1 MTLTLRYAAHSDR
14 GLIRDGNQDSVY
26 AGPRLL
32 AVADGMGGMAA
43 GDVASNIVIG
53 AMAPLDE
60 DVPGDALVDALRS
73 AVGTA
78 NQQLRDTVDANPQLE
93 GMGTTLTATLFSG
106 SKLGM
111 VHIGDS
117 RAYLLR
123 NGEFAQITKDDTYV
137 QMLVDEGRISAEE
150 ASSHPQRSL
159 LTRALDG
166 RDIDPEYSV
175 RQVLPGDRY
184 LICSDGLS
192 GVVSA
197 DTIAETMRE
206 YTDPQQCVERL
217 VQLALRGGGP
227 DNITVI
233 IADAT
238 DQDIVEATPIVG
250 GAAARDR
257 GMATSADTSTPAA
270 RASALSAPRTP
281 APEEPPDEE
290 EPERRRH
297 RPVRAAATGLA
308 LLVILGGGLF
318 GGWSYTQQQY
328 YVGATEEG
336 QVAVFRGIQGQIAG
350 LDLSTVHSTSPAE
363 LDDLTLAAQEQV
375 KQGIPAKSEPDAER
389 RLAELTSDSPTNP
402 NLKPICLPNSPTPT
416 ASPTASPNAPTSSTP
431 VPTDV
436 ATTPTPSGSAS
447 VGTPTAGTRTQTVSN
462 SPSPSGSV
470 AGTEPTST
478 PDAPPS
484 DSVPPALDPAA
495 CRSPE

>member
-73 AVGTA
+73 AVDTA

-106 SKLGM
+106 SKIGM

-123 NGEFAQITKDDTYV
+123 DGEFTQITKDDTYV
-137 QMLVDEGRISAEE
+137 QMLVDEGRISLEE

-197 DTIAETMRE
+197 ETIGDALRE
-206 YTDPQQCVERL
+206 FADPQQCVERL

-227 DNITVI
+227 DNITVVV
-233 IADAT
+233 ADAT
-238 DQDIVEATPIVG
+238 DQDILEAAPIVG

-257 GMATSADTSTPAA
+257 GMATSADDSTPAA
-270 RASALSAPRTP
+270 RASALHPPRP
-281 APEEPPDEE
+281 ASPEPPSNGSREDENDR
-290 EPERRRH
+290 PRRH
-297 RPVRAAATGLA
+297 PVRTAA
-308 LLVILGGGLF
+308 LLVVLVGLLGAGLY
-318 GGWSYTQQQY
+318 GGWSYTQRQY
-328 YVGATEEG
+328 YVGATEDG
-336 QVAVFRGIQGQIAG
+336 QVAVFQGVPGQIAG
-350 LDLSTVHSTSPAE
+350 IDLSNVHQTSGTK
-363 LDDLTLAAQEQV
+363 LDDLTTAAQEQV
-375 KQGIPAKSEPDAER
+375 KQGIQAKSEPDAQR
-389 RLAELTSDSPTNP
+389 ALAELINDNGSNP
-402 NLKPICLPNSPTPT
+402 NLKPTCP
-416 ASPTASPNAPTSSTP
+416 
-431 VPTDV
+431 
-436 ATTPTPSGSAS
+436 PSAAAGQP
-447 VGTPTAGTRTQTVSN
+447 VGTPTVPANGTPGPAG
-462 SPSPSGSV
+462 SPTPGGVGSPFP
-470 AGTEPTST
+470 PTTT
-478 PDAPPS
+478 PDAQSS
-484 DSVPPALDPAA
+484 DTVPPATDPGG
-495 CRSPE
+495 CRVSE

>member
-123 NGEFAQITKDDTYV
+123 DGEFAQITKDDTYV

-197 DTIAETMRE
+197 ETIADTMRE
-206 YTDPQQCVERL
+206 YADPQQCVERL

-238 DQDIVEATPIVG
+238 DADIVEASPIVG

-257 GMATSADTSTPAA
+257 GMATSADVSTPAA
-270 RASALSAPRTP
+270 RASALSAPRPP
-281 APEEPPDEE
+281 APEDPADVDDDADHP
-290 EPERRRH
+290 RRR
-297 RPVRAAATGLA
+297 PLRAVAMLVA
-308 LLVILGGGLF
+308 LLVILGGALF
-318 GGWSYTQQQY
+318 GGWSYTQRQY
-328 YVGATEEG
+328 YVGATEDG
-336 QVAVFRGIQGQIAG
+336 RVAVFRGVQGQVAG
-350 LDLSTVHSTSPAE
+350 LDLSAVHSTSPAK

-375 KQGIPAKSEPDAER
+375 KQGIPARSEPDAER
-389 RLAELTSDSPTNP
+389 RLAELTSDDPNNP
-402 NLKPICLPNSPTPT
+402 NLKPMCPP
-416 ASPTASPNAPTSSTP
+416 SPTAMPAPVTAAPTP
-431 VPTDV
+431 P
-436 ATTPTPSGSAS
+436 AATPSAS
-447 VGTPTAGTRTQTVSN
+447 RTAASGRPSV
-462 SPSPSGSV
+462 SPSAIAP
-470 AGTEPTST
+470 APTTT

-484 DSVPPALDPAA
+484 DTAPPADPAG

>member
-60 DVPGDALVDALRS
+60 DVPGNALVDALRS
-73 AVGTA
+73 AVTNA
-78 NQQLRDTVDANPQLE
+78 TQQLRETVDANPQLE
-93 GMGTTLTATLFSG
+93 GMGTTLTAILFSG

-123 NGEFAQITKDDTYV
+123 AGEFAQITKDDTYV

-166 RDIDPEYSV
+166 RDIDAEYSV
-175 RQVLPGDRY
+175 RQVLTGDRY

-197 DTIAETMRE
+197 ETIADTMRE
-206 YTDPQQCVERL
+206 YADPQQCVERL

-250 GAAARDR
+250 GAASRDR
-257 GMATSADTSTPAA
+257 GMATSADDSTPAA
-270 RASALSAPRTP
+270 RASALSASPP
-281 APEEPPDEE
+281 AAPDEPTPGADD
-290 EPERRRH
+290 EPERRRR
-297 RPVRAAATGLA
+297 RPIRVAAVTLA
-308 LLVILGGGLF
+308 LLVLVGGAVY
-318 GGWSYTQQQY
+318 GGWSYTQRQY
-328 YVGATEEG
+328 YVGATEGG
-336 QVAVFRGIQGQIAG
+336 QVAVFRGIEGQVAG
-350 LDLSTVHSTSPAE
+350 VDLSTVHSTSSAE
-363 LDDLTLAAQEQV
+363 LDDLTLAAQERV
-375 KQGIPAKSEPDAER
+375 KQGIPAKSESDAAR
-389 RLAELTSDSPTNP
+389 RLAELTADVPTNP
-402 NLKPICLPNSPTPT
+402 NLKPTCPPSPSPSPSAVSVTPTPT
-416 ASPTASPNAPTSSTP
+416 A
-431 VPTDV
+431 V
-436 ATTPTPSGSAS
+436 A
-447 VGTPTAGTRTQTVSN
+447 GTP
-462 SPSPSGSV
+462 SPSPSPAIPS
-470 AGTEPTST
+470 AAATDQPTEPTTS
-478 PDAPPS
+478 PDALPADPA
-484 DSVPPALDPAA
+484 PPAVDPAA

>member
-106 SKLGM
+106 TKLGM

-123 NGEFAQITKDDTYV
+123 HGEFAQITKDDTYV

-197 DTIAETMRE
+197 ETIADTMRE
-206 YTDPQQCVERL
+206 YADPQRCVERL

-238 DQDIVEATPIVG
+238 DQDIVEASPIVG

-257 GMATSADTSTPAA
+257 GMATSADVSTPAA
-270 RASALSAPRTP
+270 RASALSAPRPP
-281 APEEPPDEE
+281 APEEPADDGDDDRPK
-290 EPERRRH
+290 RRPLRT
-297 RPVRAAATGLA
+297 VAMTLA
-308 LLVILGGGLF
+308 LLVILGGALL
-318 GGWSYTQQQY
+318 GGWTYTQRQY
-328 YVGATEEG
+328 YVGATEDG
-336 QVAVFRGIQGQIAG
+336 RVAVFRGVQGQIAG
-350 LDLSTVHSTSPAE
+350 LDLSAVHSTSPAR

-375 KQGIPAKSEPDAER
+375 KQGIPARDESDAER
-389 RLAELTSDSPTNP
+389 RLAELTSDDPLNP
-402 NLKPICLPNSPTPT
+402 NLKPICQPT
-416 ASPTASPNAPTSSTP
+416 ATPAPETVTPAPTRSPVTPGATRTASGSPRPVATPTP
-431 VPTDV
+431 VPT
-436 ATTPTPSGSAS
+436 
-447 VGTPTAGTRTQTVSN
+447 
-462 SPSPSGSV
+462 
-470 AGTEPTST
+470 ET
-478 PDAPPS
+478 PDALPS
-484 DSVPPALDPAA
+484 DTVPPADPAG

>member
-197 DTIAETMRE
+197 DTIGDTLRE
-206 YTDPQQCVERL
+206 YPDPQQCVERL

-238 DQDIVEATPIVG
+238 DQDIVEASPIVG

-257 GMATSADTSTPAA
+257 GMATSADDSTPAA
-270 RASALSAPRTP
+270 RASALSAPRAP
-281 APEEPPDEE
+281 VPEEPADNRDD
-290 EPERRRH
+290 EPEPRRR
-297 RPVRAAATGLA
+297 RPLRTVAMALA
-308 LLVILGGGLF
+308 LAVIVAGAVF
-318 GGWSYTQQQY
+318 GGWTYTQRQY
-328 YVGATEEG
+328 YVGATDDG
-336 QVAVFRGIQGQIAG
+336 QLAVFRGVPGQVAG
-350 LDLSTVHSTSPAE
+350 LDLSDVHARSESR
-363 LDDLTLAAQEQV
+363 LDDLTLAAQERV
-375 KQGIPAKSEPDAER
+375 KQGIQAKSEPDAER
-389 RLAELTSDSPTNP
+389 RLAELTSDDPANP
-402 NLKPICLPNSPTPT
+402 NLKPLCPPSPAPGTAPATPSPTP
-416 ASPTASPNAPTSSTP
+416 
-431 VPTDV
+431 V
-436 ATTPTPSGSAS
+436 ATTGALSPAATGSAVPPTPSP
-447 VGTPTAGTRTQTVSN
+447 VPPTPT
-462 SPSPSGSV
+462 
-470 AGTEPTST
+470 PTLTIT
-478 PDAPPS
+478 PDAVVS
-484 DSVPPALDPAA
+484 DTVPPADPAG

>member
-1 MTLTLRYAAHSDR
+1 MTLTLRYAARSDR

-73 AVGTA
+73 AVDTA
-78 NQQLRDTVDANPQLE
+78 NQQLRDTVDANPHME

-123 NGEFAQITKDDTYV
+123 GGEFAQITKDDTYV
-137 QMLVDEGRISAEE
+137 QMLVDEGRISLEE

-197 DTIAETMRE
+197 ETIGQTLRE
-206 YTDPQQCVERL
+206 YADPQQCVERL

-227 DNITVI
+227 DNITVV

-238 DQDIVEATPIVG
+238 DQDILEATPIVG

-257 GMATSADTSTPAA
+257 GMATSADDSTPAA
-270 RASALSAPRTP
+270 RASALSSPRP
-281 APEEPPDEE
+281 SSPDSLDASSMRDDDAEG
-290 EPERRRH
+290 PRRH
-297 RPVRAAATGLA
+297 PVRAA
-308 LLVILGGGLF
+308 LLLTVLFGILGGGLWV
-318 GGWSYTQQQY
+318 GWTYTQRQY

-336 QVAVFRGIQGQIAG
+336 QLAVFQGVPGQIAG
-350 LDLSTVHSTSPAE
+350 LDLSNVHATSATE
-363 LDDLTLAAQEQV
+363 LDDLTAAAQEQV
-375 KQGIPAKSEPDAER
+375 KQGIQANSESDAER
-389 RLAELTSDSPTNP
+389 RLAELTVDLPANP
-402 NLKPICLPNSPTPT
+402 NLKPTCPPSPTAAASTPAPTPT
-416 ASPTASPNAPTSSTP
+416 VVPTGTATATATPGTASGPIR
-431 VPTDV
+431 
-436 ATTPTPSGSAS
+436 ATTTTTPAKS
-447 VGTPTAGTRTQTVSN
+447 
-462 SPSPSGSV
+462 
-470 AGTEPTST
+470 

-484 DSVPPALDPAA
+484 DIPPVTDPSE
-495 CRSPE
+495 CRSTG

>member
-1 MTLTLRYAAHSDR
+1 MTLTLRYAAQSDR

-43 GDVASNIVIG
+43 GDVASNIVIA

-60 DVPGDALVDALRS
+60 DVPGDALVDALRQ

-78 NQQLRDTVDANPQLE
+78 NQQLRDTVDANPHLE
-93 GMGTTLTATLFSG
+93 GMGTTLTAVLFSG
-106 SKLGM
+106 SKIGM

-137 QMLVDEGRISAEE
+137 QMLVDEGRISPEE

-175 RQVLPGDRY
+175 RQVLKGDRY

-197 DTIAETMRE
+197 ETIGESMRDIA
-206 YTDPQQCVERL
+206 DPQACVERL

-227 DNITVI
+227 DNITVV

-238 DQDIVEATPIVG
+238 DADIVEQAPIVG

-257 GMATSADTSTPAA
+257 GNSTVADSSSAAA
-270 RASALSAPRTP
+270 RAAALQAPPRP
-281 APEEPPDEE
+281 AQPESNGGYERD
-290 EPERRRH
+290 EPEPKRH
-297 RPVRAAATGLA
+297 PVRTSLL
-308 LLVILGGGLF
+308 LLVLFAVLGGGLYL
-318 GGWSYTQQQY
+318 GWQYTQKQY
-328 YVGATEEG
+328 YVGATDSG
-336 QVAVFRGIQGQIAG
+336 QLAIFRGVPGEIAG
-350 LDLSTVHSTSPAE
+350 LDLSSVNETSPAR
-363 LDDLTLAAQEQV
+363 LDDLTTVAQDRV
-375 KQGIPAKSEPDAER
+375 KQGIQADSRPDAQR
-389 RLAELTSDSPTNP
+389 RLAELTSSEPSNP
-402 NLKPICLPNSPTPT
+402 NLKPICSPARPDTSAGATVEPSVRPSAPGLSSAPGRIN
-416 ASPTASPNAPTSSTP
+416 ASSAP
-431 VPTDV
+431 
-436 ATTPTPSGSAS
+436 A
-447 VGTPTAGTRTQTVSN
+447 
-462 SPSPSGSV
+462 
-470 AGTEPTST
+470 TEPATT

-484 DSVPPALDPAA
+484 DLAPPVIDPVG
-495 CRSPE
+495 CRPVD

>member
-73 AVGTA
+73 AVDTA
-78 NQQLRDTVDANPQLE
+78 NQQLRDTVDANPHLE

-106 SKLGM
+106 SKIGM

-123 NGEFAQITKDDTYV
+123 EGEFAQITKDDTYV
-137 QMLVDEGRISAEE
+137 QMLVDEGRITLEE

-197 DTIAETMRE
+197 ETIGQTLRE

-227 DNITVI
+227 DNITVV

-238 DQDIVEATPIVG
+238 DQDILEAAPIVG

-257 GMATSADTSTPAA
+257 GMATSADDSTPAA
-270 RASALSAPRTP
+270 RASALTPPRPASPEPAGSSADADDDQERPR
-281 APEEPPDEE
+281 
-290 EPERRRH
+290 R
-297 RPVRAAATGLA
+297 RPVRTAVQLIALAA
-308 LLVILGGGLF
+308 ILGAGLW
-318 GGWSYTQQQY
+318 GGWTYSQRQF
-328 YVGATEEG
+328 YVGATETG
-336 QVAVFRGIQGQIAG
+336 QLAVFRGVPGQIAG
-350 LDLSTVHSTSPAE
+350 LNLSSVHSTSRAE
-363 LDDLTLAAQEQV
+363 LNDLTNAAQEQV
-375 KQGIPAKSEPDAER
+375 KQGIVAKNEPDAER
-389 RLAELTSDSPTNP
+389 LLSELTVDEPGNP
-402 NLKPICLPNSPTPT
+402 NLKPTCPPSPTPST
-416 ASPTASPNAPTSSTP
+416 EGSPSPSTP
-431 VPTDV
+431 
-436 ATTPTPSGSAS
+436 
-447 VGTPTAGTRTQTVSN
+447 
-462 SPSPSGSV
+462 PSPSGS
-470 AGTEPTST
+470 PTPQLSGSPTPSATGVTVSSGQPEVTATATADSGSPDVLPSDTLPPAT
-478 PDAPPS
+478 PD
-484 DSVPPALDPAA
+484 PAG

>member
-53 AMAPLDE
+53 AMEPLDQ

-106 SKLGM
+106 TKLGM

-197 DTIAETMRE
+197 ETIADTLRE
-206 YTDPQQCVERL
+206 YADPQQCVERL

-238 DQDIVEATPIVG
+238 DQDIVEASPIVG

-257 GMATSADTSTPAA
+257 GMATSADVSTPAA
-270 RASALSAPRTP
+270 RASALSAPRPP
-281 APEEPPDEE
+281 APEEPAEDDDDRPK
-290 EPERRRH
+290 RRPLRTT
-297 RPVRAAATGLA
+297 AMLLGLV
-308 LLVILGGGLF
+308 VILGGVF
-318 GGWSYTQQQY
+318 FAGWSYTQRQY
-328 YVGATEEG
+328 YVGATEQG
-336 QVAVFRGIQGQIAG
+336 QVAVFRGVQGQIAG
-350 LDLSTVHSTSPAE
+350 LDLSAVHSTSPAR

-389 RLAELTSDSPTNP
+389 RLAELTSDDPANP
-402 NLKPICLPNSPTPT
+402 NLKPICPAGPTATPDPATPDPATPTPT
-416 ASPTASPNAPTSSTP
+416 TPAATPGTSRTAVASGEPAATSTPAPTT
-431 VPTDV
+431 
-436 ATTPTPSGSAS
+436 
-447 VGTPTAGTRTQTVSN
+447 
-462 SPSPSGSV
+462 
-470 AGTEPTST
+470 T

-484 DSVPPALDPAA
+484 DTVPPADPAG

>member
-166 RDIDPEYSV
+166 RDVDPEYSV

-197 DTIAETMRE
+197 DTIGDTMRE
-206 YTDPQQCVERL
+206 YPDPQQCVERL

-238 DQDIVEATPIVG
+238 DQDIVEASPIVG

-257 GMATSADTSTPAA
+257 GMATSADDSTPAA
-270 RASALSAPRTP
+270 RASALSAPRPP
-281 APEEPPDEE
+281 APEEPADNRDD
-290 EPERRRH
+290 EPEQRRR
-297 RPVRAAATGLA
+297 RPLRTVAMVLA
-308 LLVILGGGLF
+308 LAVIVGGGVF
-318 GGWSYTQQQY
+318 GGWTYTQRQY
-328 YVGATEEG
+328 YVGATDDG
-336 QVAVFRGIQGQIAG
+336 QLAVFRGVPGQVAG
-350 LDLSTVHSTSPAE
+350 LDLSDVHARSGSR
-363 LDDLTLAAQEQV
+363 LDDLTLAAQERV
-375 KQGIPAKSEPDAER
+375 KQGIQAKSEPDAER
-389 RLAELTSDSPTNP
+389 RLAELTSDDPANP
-402 NLKPICLPNSPTPT
+402 NLKPLCPPSPTPGTPGPTPVAT
-416 ASPTASPNAPTSSTP
+416 AGAPSPAATGTPVAPTP
-431 VPTDV
+431 
-436 ATTPTPSGSAS
+436 ATGTPTPA
-447 VGTPTAGTRTQTVSN
+447 PTLTI
-462 SPSPSGSV
+462 
-470 AGTEPTST
+470 T
-478 PDAPPS
+478 PDAVPS
-484 DSVPPALDPAA
+484 DTVPPADPAG

>member
-197 DTIAETMRE
+197 DTIADTMRE
-206 YTDPQQCVERL
+206 YPDPQRCVERL

-238 DQDIVEATPIVG
+238 DQDIVEASPIVG

-257 GMATSADTSTPAA
+257 GMATSADDSTPAA
-270 RASALSAPRTP
+270 RASALSAPRP
-281 APEEPPDEE
+281 PVPEEPADNRDD
-290 EPERRRH
+290 EPEGRRR
-297 RPVRAAATGLA
+297 RPLRTVAMVLA
-308 LLVILGGGLF
+308 LAVIVGGGVF
-318 GGWSYTQQQY
+318 GGWTYTQRQY
-328 YVGATEEG
+328 YVGATDDG
-336 QVAVFRGIQGQIAG
+336 QLAVFRGVPGQVAG
-350 LDLSTVHSTSPAE
+350 LDLSNVHERSDSR
-363 LDDLTLAAQEQV
+363 LDDLTLAAQERV
-375 KQGIPAKSEPDAER
+375 KQGIQARNEPDAER
-389 RLAELTSDSPTNP
+389 RLAELTSDDPGNP
-402 NLKPICLPNSPTPT
+402 NLKPLCPPDPTPGVTSPTP
-416 ASPTASPNAPTSSTP
+416 
-431 VPTDV
+431 V
-436 ATTPTPSGSAS
+436 ATTDPLLPPSGSPLPSTPPA
-447 VGTPTAGTRTQTVSN
+447 GALTPTPGA
-462 SPSPSGSV
+462 
-470 AGTEPTST
+470 PTPTFTTT
-478 PDAPPS
+478 PDAVPS
-484 DSVPPALDPAA
+484 DTVPPADPAG
-495 CRSPE
+495 CRSPQ